1 MQSRVQARLFS
12 RQHIDLR
19 NNIREPELNGSF
31 GSRCLEGWRIMGL
44 QEVIEDLSKRA
55 IDSDLLALL
64 AASRER
70 RLYNAGLA
78 SELRQLVKALEREMD
93 LRQASVL
100 LQSNEIRVSFRKHQ
114 AAPAAE
120 TLSR

>member
-1 MQSRVQARLFS
+1 M
-12 RQHIDLR
+12 
-19 NNIREPELNGSF
+19 
-31 GSRCLEGWRIMGL
+31 MGL

-55 IDSDLLALL
+55 VDSDLLALL

-78 SELRQLVKALEREMD
+78 SELRQLVEALKREMD

-100 LQSNEIRVSFRKHQ
+100 LQSNEIRVGFRKHH
-114 AAPAAE
+114 AIHSDP
-120 TLSR
+120 